1 MDTSTVGGSPAPAPA
16 PTPAP
21 VAPQQAVATQGVP
34 AQAPAQAA
42 PVAPAPVYAPTPVA
56 PVQPAPVQAELPQ
69 GTSQRTAEQFD
80 KLIDSNH
87 RLNEAYQLLQQ
98 QLAQKAQMEQQYA
111 RPQQP
116 VTPVVQPVAQPQQQD
131 PFVEVDPYTGE
142 QTVRVD
148 KLKQALDEST
158 QRAVRTEQ
166 ALQTYIEQQ
175 RKEEENRQTNEAY
188 RAHPELNPANADKYN
203 PDFIVRT
210 RRILVDSVMS
220 PQDYGGRPYT
230 FKEAADIARQEL
242 NMPTAAAPVATSAT
256 QQQAVNTQVLEN
268 KEQAALA
275 AQGSSSQAQ
284 PPIDP
289 MGEEKKFELR
299 MKIRKGGMDGTWA
312 LAQRLS
318 SIDHTG
324 TPKSSTEA

>member
-1 MDTSTVGGSPAPAPA
+1 MDTSTVGGSPVQA
-16 PTPAP
+16 PAP

-56 PVQPAPVQAELPQ
+56 PVQPVPTPAELPQ
-69 GTSQRTAEQFD
+69 GTSQRTSEQFE
-80 KLIDSNH
+80 KLVDSNH

-111 RPQQP
+111 RPQP
-116 VTPVVQPVAQPQQQD
+116 VAPVVQPQVQPQQQD

-188 RAHPELNPANADKYN
+188 RAHPELNPVNADKYS

-242 NMPTAAAPVATSAT
+242 NMPTAAAPVATPAT
-256 QQQAVNTQVLEN
+256 QQAVNTQVLEN
-268 KEQAALA
+268 REQAALA

-289 MGEEKKFELR
+289 MGEDKKFELR
-299 MKIRKGGMDGTWA
+299 MKTRKGGMDGTWA
-312 LAQRLS
+312 LAERLS
-318 SIDHTG
+318 GIDHTG